1 MSDSTRYITN
11 ESDLSDI
18 ADAIREKGATSA
30 LLVYPNGFV
39 SAINAINTAASGVSY
54 EIEPAQ
60 ISVGWYVYNFNN
72 TGLDWTTVNLNNSLV
87 WIEFT
92 ENVSAKIWLDNNDDD
107 DVAITIPQGTIAVAA
122 TIDNSHH
129 ATFVFFSSNGPYGF
143 FVLWYS
149 SASND
154 LSIAAYGD
162 NTNGGC
168 AVVSNGYQQSNGGLS
183 LLAASSMIL
192 HITQFQ

>member
-122 TIDNSHH
+122 T
-129 ATFVFFSSNGPYGF
+129 FVFFSSNGPYGF